1 MQLTLFLVGL
11 VVAAADPILW
21 IAPIIA
27 AFFSKGR
34 WWVVP
39 LAALIWGG
47 VLEFVVR
54 PQLMPSYAGEHMG
67 LHLSSALLN
76 GFVVLGIASLIRKMR
91 GPDRYPS
98 ARQPS
103 PPPPV
108 PGQNW
113 NE

>member
-11 VVAAADPILW
+11 LVDAADPILW

-54 PQLMPSYAGEHMG
+54 PQLMPGYAGEHMG
-67 LHLSSALLN
+67 PHLAAALLN

-91 GPDRYPS
+91 KPAPIAASDQSS
-98 ARQPS
+98 AAR
-103 PPPPV
+103 
-108 PGQNW
+108 
-113 NE
+113 E